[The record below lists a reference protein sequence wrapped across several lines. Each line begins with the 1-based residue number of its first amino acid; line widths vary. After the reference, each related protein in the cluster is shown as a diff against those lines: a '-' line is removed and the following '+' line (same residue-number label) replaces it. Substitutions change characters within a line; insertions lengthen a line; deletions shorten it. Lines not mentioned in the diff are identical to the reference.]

1 VIKSSGTLFNG
12 TVLGVDEWEALCKN
26 RNAYSI
32 SVLREP
38 DETIVTSL
46 TCRQLWA
53 ASDMLL
59 HRSGS
64 RSEAARCRIK

>member
-1 VIKSSGTLFNG
+1 MIKSSELLFNG

-32 SVLREP
+32 SVLGEP

-46 TCRQLWA
+46 TCREL
-53 ASDMLL
+53 
-59 HRSGS
+59 
-64 RSEAARCRIK
+64 